1 MVSAVVR
8 SLKWLK
14 TAGPSDL
21 LRYMVDNPVV
31 PDRLVYLNAIDN
43 LRESFSLD
51 GLLLPEAQ
59 QVSLR
64 MLRLLDPK
72 LLSATLAWQGTVNN
86 DFVRKA
92 KQRFRM

>member
-1 MVSAVVR
+1 
-8 SLKWLK
+8 
-14 TAGPSDL
+14 
-21 LRYMVDNPVV
+21 
-31 PDRLVYLNAIDN
+31 
-43 LRESFSLD
+43 
-51 GLLLPEAQ
+51 LPEAQ